1 MNRIFSGI
9 AILRPLN
16 MILCLLAVFI
26 SAWLVDGIASPLL
39 PYAALVVFCFAG
51 ASNILNDVLD
61 IHIDKVN
68 RPDRVLPSG
77 RLRIQDALVLMG
89 FLYVTGLM
97 ACTYLQPLGRQIA
110 LITVL
115 PLLVLYTPLF
125 KRLPF
130 IGNIVVGGILGLV
143 FLFTEAAIY
152 GNTDKMW
159 IPFFLATALST
170 IRELCKDAADMAG
183 DSTANLQTFPR
194 KFGLISTLWLL
205 RILAVTLCLFALSLY
220 ASEDY
225 GIIYLVILILG
236 VEIPLLYSLF
246 LVLSEKSGSDD
257 YSKAAKTLKGVT
269 IAGML
274 VILSSAF

>member
-1 MNRIFSGI
+1 MSRFI
-9 AILRPLN
+9 ASIQILRPLN
-16 MILCLLAVFI
+16 MILCLIAVFI
-26 SAWLVDGIASPLL
+26 AGWLVDGITSPLL
-39 PYAALVVFCFAG
+39 PYVTLVVLCFAG
-51 ASNILNDVLD
+51 ASNILNDILD
-61 IHIDKVN
+61 IHIDEVN

-77 RLRIQDALVLMG
+77 RLRIQNAIFLMG
-89 FLYVTGLM
+89 FLYATGIT
-97 ACTYLQPLGRQIA
+97 ACTYLHPLGRQIA

-115 PLLVLYTPLF
+115 PSLVLYTPLF

-143 FLFTEAAIY
+143 FLFTEGAVH
-152 GNTDKMW
+152 GNVNKMW

-170 IRELCKDAADMAG
+170 IRELCKDASDMAG

-205 RILAVTLCLFALSLY
+205 RLLTAMLCFFAITPYTS
-220 ASEDY
+220 DRY

-236 VEIPLLYSLF
+236 VEIPLLYSMF
-246 LVLSEKSGSDD
+246 VVLNEKSGSVD
-257 YSKAAKTLKGVT
+257 YSKAAKILKGVI

>member
-1 MNRIFSGI
+1 MTRIFSSI
-9 AILRPLN
+9 EILRPLN

-26 SAWLVDGIASPLL
+26 SAWLVDGITSPLL
-39 PYAALVVFCFAG
+39 PYTFLVVLCFAG

-61 IHIDKVN
+61 IHIDEVN

-77 RLRIQDALVLMG
+77 RLRIQDAILLMG
-89 FLYVTGLM
+89 FLYLVGII

-115 PLLVLYTPLF
+115 PSLVLYTPLF

-143 FLFTEAAIY
+143 FLFTEGAIS
-152 GNTDKMW
+152 GNVDKMW
-159 IPFFLATALST
+159 IPFFLATVLST
-170 IRELCKDAADMAG
+170 IRELCKDAADISG

-205 RILAVTLCLFALSLY
+205 RLLTAMLCFFAITPYTS
-220 ASEDY
+220 DRY
-225 GIIYLVILILG
+225 GIIYLIILILG
-236 VEIPLLYSLF
+236 VEIPLFYSMF
-246 LVLSEKSGSDD
+246 VVLNEKSGSAD
-257 YSKAAKTLKGVT
+257 YSKAAKILKGVT